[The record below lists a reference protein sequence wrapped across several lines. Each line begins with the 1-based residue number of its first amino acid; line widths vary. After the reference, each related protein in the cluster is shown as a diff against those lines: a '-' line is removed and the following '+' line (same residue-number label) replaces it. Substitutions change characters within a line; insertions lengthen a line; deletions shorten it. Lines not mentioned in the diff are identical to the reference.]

1 MRAREIARRDTE
13 TLLSRTEAKPRPVK
27 EYVPLKEVRVGQEVV
42 IAELNQTATVTA
54 RPDRDGMVEVRA
66 GIMKT
71 KVPLKG
77 LRAPD
82 KMEKRPK
89 QLPRTQTRV
98 QLDHDRKSSME
109 INLLGYT
116 VEEALG
122 EVDKFIDSAVLRN
135 QQTIYIIHGIGTGAL
150 RTAIQKH
157 LRTHKAIK
165 SFRLGRYGE
174 GEAGV
179 TVAELK

>member
-1 MRAREIARRDTE
+1 M
-13 TLLSRTEAKPRPVK
+13 
-27 EYVPLKEVRVGQEVV
+27 
-42 IAELNQTATVTA
+42 
-54 RPDRDGMVEVRA
+54 
-66 GIMKT
+66 
-71 KVPLKG
+71 
-77 LRAPD
+77 
-82 KMEKRPK
+82 
-89 QLPRTQTRV
+89 
-98 QLDHDRKSSME
+98 
-109 INLLGYT
+109 
-116 VEEALG
+116 
-122 EVDKFIDSAVLRN
+122 LRN